1 MGQPEEEQPEE
12 EQQEEEEEEEQQ
24 QQEEQKKLYRRH
36 AKYDRKHKEE
46 EYEKDKKEDYSKDGS
61 TRRYWC
67 GKSLGPVNEVLSS
80 PKLAILKVFSGKKS
94 EEKLDS
100 PACGF
105 VIDYSIETGYC

>member
-1 MGQPEEEQPEE
+1 VKK
-12 EQQEEEEEEEQQ
+12 
-24 QQEEQKKLYRRH
+24 QKEKLFRRH
-36 AKYDRKHKEE
+36 VKYDRKHKEE
-46 EYEKDKKEDYSKDGS
+46 YEKDKKEVYSKDGS

-100 PACGF
+100 PARGF
-105 VIDYSIETGYC
+105 VIDYKIETGYC